1 MDSPPG
7 TRYFDAKLDDRV
19 EETILPRQNK
29 SRTHVRFPEPHDPEP
44 RNTQQRDTH
53 GKGRGWAEGKKS
65 RGIEKRRRVTR
76 TEMKAKYAS
85 LAAEYEEE
93 KQSAD
98 ARISD
103 QSGIIANLEND
114 KDRLQEQNTAQQAL
128 VAELEKKLVK
138 TNKTVEQQKK
148 LISQQEKALAGM
160 AMKLALGDLDD
171 DTEVRPKVER
181 D

>member
-7 TRYFDAKLDDRV
+7 TRYFDAKLDDGV

-29 SRTHVRFPEPHDPEP
+29 TGTHVRFPEPHNPEP
-44 RNTQQRDTH
+44 RNTQKRDTRNT
-53 GKGRGWAEGKKS
+53 GRGWAKGKKG
-65 RGIEKRRRVTR
+65 RGIEKRRRVTKP
-76 TEMKAKYAS
+76 EMEAKYAS

-93 KQSAD
+93 KRNAD

-103 QSGIIANLEND
+103 QSEIIANLEND

-138 TNKTVEQQKK
+138 TNKTIEQQKK

-160 AMKLALGDLDD
+160 AMKFALGDLDN
-171 DTEVRPKVER
+171 TEIRPKVER